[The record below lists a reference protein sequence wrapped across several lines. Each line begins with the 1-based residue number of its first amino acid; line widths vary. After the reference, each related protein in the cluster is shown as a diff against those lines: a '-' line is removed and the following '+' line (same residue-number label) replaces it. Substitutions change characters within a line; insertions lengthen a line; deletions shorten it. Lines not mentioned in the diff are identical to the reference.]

1 MPNEFP
7 HPAYL
12 MLKAGLQSELI
23 VLLFHQLASLSPDAA
38 GQALHDFST
47 IADNIDDYLCQTLDE
62 SAGELTYQLANEI
75 FDQLFEILSAYKE
88 KAQSTPH

>member
-47 IADNIDDYLCQTLDE
+47 IADNIDDYLSNRAVKPRPL
-62 SAGELTYQLANEI
+62 GRG
-75 FDQLFEILSAYKE
+75 YKV
-88 KAQSTPH
+88 